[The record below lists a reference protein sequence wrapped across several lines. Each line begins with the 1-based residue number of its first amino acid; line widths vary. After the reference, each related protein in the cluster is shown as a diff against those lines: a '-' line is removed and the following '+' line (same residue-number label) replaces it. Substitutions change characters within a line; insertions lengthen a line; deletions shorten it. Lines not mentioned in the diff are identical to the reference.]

1 MSKEI
6 LIQVARDERRVAV
19 LVDGKLDDFYIELD
33 RHQSMLGNI
42 YKGKVESILPS
53 INGAFIN
60 IGQEKNGFLYLT
72 DADNPFLNDI
82 EKIEH
87 EPRGPQKI
95 LNMLFPKPAAQ
106 QTVPAP
112 QPEGQQPPP
121 QSSNGGSS
129 PQQATEGAQPQGQ
142 NEGRHQGGRGQ
153 GHRGNGGRHQHQQ
166 QRGKAAELPLKKDQE
181 ILVQVV
187 KDPFGTKGARLT
199 THISLAGRFV
209 VYMPVDKHSGIS
221 KKIDKPEERQR
232 LRDML
237 RNFNFA
243 RTGGF
248 IIRTASMQ
256 QEEKDILRDS
266 KFLVNKWNEIRDLSK
281 KKQPPA
287 LIYEEGS
294 LIWRVIRDLLK
305 EDVQHVIIDSK
316 EEFIKMRKFAQSL
329 IGNEMID
336 KILYHPGPQALFEA
350 KNVSREL
357 EKIYEAKVYL
367 KSGAY
372 VVIEPTEG
380 VTVVD
385 VNSGRFKSKGT
396 PEEAAFAVNMEAA
409 PEIAR
414 QLRLRD
420 LGGIIVIDFIDMN
433 REEHKRKVLNA
444 LREGLSKDHAKTEV
458 NRISQLGLV
467 EMTRARTG
475 KTIESLEF
483 HSCPYCE
490 GRGKVKIN

>member
-6 LIQVARDERRVAV
+6 LIHVTDVERRVAV
-19 LVDGKLDDFYIELD
+19 LVDGRLDDFYIELD

-53 INGAFIN
+53 INGAFVN

-82 EKIEH
+82 EKIEDDA
-87 EPRGPQKI
+87 PVSVGQKL
-95 LNMLFPKPAAQ
+95 LNIFLPKPANG
-106 QTVPAP
+106 QTPPATA
-112 QPEGQQPPP
+112 PPP
-121 QSSNGGSS
+121 KKWKN
-129 PQQATEGAQPQGQ
+129 
-142 NEGRHQGGRGQ
+142 
-153 GHRGNGGRHQHQQ
+153 
-166 QRGKAAELPLKKDQE
+166 ELPLKKDQE

-221 KKIDKPEERQR
+221 KKIGKVQERQR
-232 LRDML
+232 LRDIL
-237 RNFNFA
+237 RTFSFVK
-243 RTGGF
+243 TGGF
-248 IIRTASMQ
+248 IVRTASV
-256 QEEKDILRDS
+256 DIGEREITRDA
-266 KFLVNKWNEIRDLSK
+266 KFLTAMWDKILNLGKQK
-281 KKQPPA
+281 KPPA
-287 LIYEEGS
+287 LVYKEYD
-294 LIWRVIRDLLK
+294 LIWKVVRDLLK
-305 EDVQHVIIDSK
+305 DEVERLIIDSQ
-316 EEFIKMRKFAQSL
+316 EEFIKLRKFAETL
-329 IGNEMID
+329 AGKEMVE
-336 KILYHPGPQALFEA
+336 KIQYHPGPQSVFEA
-350 KNVSREL
+350 KGIAREL
-357 EKIYEAKVYL
+357 EKIYESKVYL

-380 VTVVD
+380 LIVVD
-385 VNSGRFKSKGT
+385 VNSGRFKTNGS
-396 PEEAAFAVNMEAA
+396 PEDAAFAVNMEAA

-433 REEHKRKVLNA
+433 REDHKRKIVYA
-444 LREGLSKDHAKTEV
+444 LRDELTKDHAKTEV

-475 KTIESLEF
+475 KTIESLKF
-483 HSCPYCE
+483 HACPYCE
-490 GRGKVKIN
+490 GRGKVKID

>member
-1 MSKEI
+1 VPKEI
-6 LIQVARDERRVAV
+6 LIQVAQDERRVAV

-53 INGAFIN
+53 INGAFVN

-82 EKIEH
+82 EKIEE
-87 EPRGPQKI
+87 EPSTPQKI
-95 LNMLFPKPAAQ
+95 LNMIFPKPAAAA
-106 QTVPAP
+106 TEAVPPAP
-112 QPEGQQPPP
+112 QGQAQGQPP
-121 QSSNGGSS
+121 QSNRHNHRH
-129 PQQATEGAQPQGQ
+129 PQKEK
-142 NEGRHQGGRGQ
+142 N
-153 GHRGNGGRHQHQQ
+153 
-166 QRGKAAELPLKKDQE
+166 ELPLKKDQE

-221 KKIDKPEERQR
+221 KKIEKPEERQR
-232 LRDML
+232 LRDIL
-237 RNFNFA
+237 RTFTFPK
-243 RTGGF
+243 TGGF
-248 IIRTASMQ
+248 IIRTASMEQ
-256 QEEKDILRDS
+256 GEKEIFRDS
-266 KFLVNKWNEIRDLSK
+266 KFLVNKWNEIRELSK

-294 LIWRVIRDLLK
+294 LIWKVIRDLLK
-305 EDVQHVIIDSK
+305 DDVQHVIIDSK
-316 EEFIKMRKFAQSL
+316 DEFVKMRKFTQNL
-329 IGNEMID
+329 IGHEGIE
-336 KILYHPGPQALFEA
+336 KIQYHPGPQTLFDA

-357 EKIYEAKVYL
+357 DKIYEPKVYL

-385 VNSGRFKSKGT
+385 VNSGRFKGRGT
-396 PEEAAFAVNMEAA
+396 PEDAAFAVNLEAA

-444 LREGLSKDHAKTEV
+444 LREGLVKDHAKTEV

>member
-1 MSKEI
+1 VSKEI
-6 LIQVARDERRVAV
+6 LIQVAQDERRVAV

-53 INGAFIN
+53 INGAFVN

-82 EKIEH
+82 EKIEE
-87 EPRGPQKI
+87 EPSTPQKI
-95 LNMLFPKPAAQ
+95 LNMIFPKPAAQ
-106 QTVPAP
+106 VIEAAPAP
-112 QPEGQQPPP
+112 APAPGTAGQQPPQANGNNNNNNQHHHRDRDRHNHNRRHPP
-121 QSSNGGSS
+121 QKDKN
-129 PQQATEGAQPQGQ
+129 
-142 NEGRHQGGRGQ
+142 
-153 GHRGNGGRHQHQQ
+153 
-166 QRGKAAELPLKKDQE
+166 ELPLKKDQE

-232 LRDML
+232 LRDIL
-237 RNFNFA
+237 KTFTFPRS
-243 RTGGF
+243 GGF
-248 IIRTASMQ
+248 IIRTASMEQ
-256 QEEKDILRDS
+256 GEKEIFRDS
-266 KFLVNKWNEIRDLSK
+266 KFLVNKWQEIRELSK

-294 LIWRVIRDLLK
+294 LIWKVIRDLLK
-305 EDVQHVIIDSK
+305 DDVKHVIIDSK
-316 EEFIKMRKFAQSL
+316 DEFVKMRKFTQNL
-329 IGNEMID
+329 IGNEVLD
-336 KILYHPGPQALFEA
+336 KIQYHPGPQTLFEA
-350 KNVSREL
+350 KNVAREL
-357 EKIYEAKVYL
+357 DKIYESKVYL

-396 PEEAAFAVNMEAA
+396 PEDAAFAVNLEAA

-444 LREGLSKDHAKTEV
+444 LREGLVKDHAKTEV

>member
-1 MSKEI
+1 VSKEI
-6 LIQVARDERRVAV
+6 LIQVAQDERRVAV

-53 INGAFIN
+53 INGAFVN

-82 EKIEH
+82 EKIEE
-87 EPRGPQKI
+87 EPSAPQKI
-95 LNMLFPKPAAQ
+95 LNMIFPKPA
-106 QTVPAP
+106 VPLAGTATA
-112 QPEGQQPPP
+112 EPP
-121 QSSNGGSS
+121 QASQG
-129 PQQATEGAQPQGQ
+129 PQAKGNRPPQRDK
-142 NEGRHQGGRGQ
+142 N
-153 GHRGNGGRHQHQQ
+153 
-166 QRGKAAELPLKKDQE
+166 ELPLKKDQE

-232 LRDML
+232 LRDIL
-237 RNFNFA
+237 RTFNFVKS
-243 RTGGF
+243 GGF
-248 IIRTASMQ
+248 IIRTASMEQ
-256 QEEKDILRDS
+256 GEKEIFRDS
-266 KFLVNKWNEIRDLSK
+266 KFLANKWQEIRELSK

-294 LIWRVIRDLLK
+294 LIWKVIRDLLK
-305 EDVQHVIIDSK
+305 DDVQHVIIDSQ
-316 EEFIKMRKFAQSL
+316 EEFVKMRKFAQNL
-329 IGNEMID
+329 IGPEVIE
-336 KILYHPGPQALFEA
+336 KIHYHPGPQTMFDA
-350 KNVSREL
+350 KNVTREL
-357 EKIYEAKVYL
+357 DKIYEPKVYL

-385 VNSGRFKSKGT
+385 VNSGRFKSRGT
-396 PEEAAFAVNMEAA
+396 PEDAAFAVNMEAA

-420 LGGIIVIDFIDMN
+420 MGGIIVIDFIDMN
-433 REEHKRKVLNA
+433 REEHKRRVLNA
-444 LREGLSKDHAKTEV
+444 LREGLAKDHAKTEV

-483 HSCPYCE
+483 HDCPYCE

>member
-1 MSKEI
+1 M
-6 LIQVARDERRVAV
+6 A
-19 LVDGKLDDFYIELD
+19 
-33 RHQSMLGNI
+33 
-42 YKGKVESILPS
+42 
-53 INGAFIN
+53 
-60 IGQEKNGFLYLT
+60 
-72 DADNPFLNDI
+72 
-82 EKIEH
+82 
-87 EPRGPQKI
+87 EPQASQGPQAKDSR
-95 LNMLFPKPAAQ
+95 
-106 QTVPAP
+106 
-112 QPEGQQPPP
+112 PP
-121 QSSNGGSS
+121 QKDKN
-129 PQQATEGAQPQGQ
+129 
-142 NEGRHQGGRGQ
+142 
-153 GHRGNGGRHQHQQ
+153 
-166 QRGKAAELPLKKDQE
+166 ELPLKKDQE

-232 LRDML
+232 LRDIL
-237 RNFNFA
+237 KTFTFVKS
-243 RTGGF
+243 GGF
-248 IIRTASMQ
+248 IIRTASMEQ
-256 QEEKDILRDS
+256 GEKEIFRDS
-266 KFLVNKWNEIRDLSK
+266 KFLVNKWQEIRELSK

-294 LIWRVIRDLLK
+294 LIWKVIRDLLK
-305 EDVQHVIIDSK
+305 DDVQHVIIDSQD
-316 EEFIKMRKFAQSL
+316 EFIKMRKFAQNL
-329 IGNEMID
+329 IGHEVID
-336 KILYHPGPQALFEA
+336 KIQYHPGPQTLFEA
-350 KNVSREL
+350 KNVAREL
-357 EKIYEAKVYL
+357 DKIYEPKVYL

-396 PEEAAFAVNMEAA
+396 PEDAAFAVNMEAA

-433 REEHKRKVLNA
+433 REEHKRRVLNA
-444 LREGLSKDHAKTEV
+444 LRDGLAKDHAKTEV

-483 HSCPYCE
+483 HNCPYCE

>member
-1 MSKEI
+1 VPKEI
-6 LIQVARDERRVAV
+6 LIQVAQDERRVAV

-53 INGAFIN
+53 INGAFVN

-72 DADNPFLNDI
+72 DADNPFLNDV
-82 EKIEH
+82 EKIED
-87 EPRGPQKI
+87 EPSAPQKI
-95 LNMLFPKPAAQ
+95 FNMIFPKPEMTQTAQ
-106 QTVPAP
+106 ASGPI
-112 QPEGQQPPP
+112 GSRPPP
-121 QSSNGGSS
+121 KDKN
-129 PQQATEGAQPQGQ
+129 
-142 NEGRHQGGRGQ
+142 
-153 GHRGNGGRHQHQQ
+153 
-166 QRGKAAELPLKKDQE
+166 ELPLKKGQE

-221 KKIDKPEERQR
+221 KKIDKPQERQR
-232 LRDML
+232 LRDIL
-237 RNFNFA
+237 KTFTFA
-243 RTGGF
+243 KSGGF
-248 IIRTASMQ
+248 IIRTASMEQ
-256 QEEKDILRDS
+256 GEKEIFRDS
-266 KFLVNKWNEIRDLSK
+266 KFLVNKWHEIRELSR

-294 LIWRVIRDLLK
+294 LIWKVIRDLLK
-305 EDVQHVIIDSK
+305 DDVQHVIIDSK
-316 EEFIKMRKFAQSL
+316 DEFIKMRKFAQNL
-329 IGNEMID
+329 IGPEVVD
-336 KILYHPGPQALFEA
+336 KIHYHPGPQTLFDA
-350 KNVSREL
+350 KNVAREL
-357 EKIYEAKVYL
+357 DKIYEPKVYL

-385 VNSGRFKSKGT
+385 VNSGRFKSRGT
-396 PEEAAFAVNMEAA
+396 PEDAAFAVNMEAA

-444 LREGLSKDHAKTEV
+444 LRDGLVKDHAKTEV

-483 HSCPYCE
+483 HDCPYCE

>member
-1 MSKEI
+1 MPKEI
-6 LIQVARDERRVAV
+6 LIQVAQDERRVAV
-19 LVDGKLDDFYIELD
+19 LADGKLDDFYIELD

-53 INGAFIN
+53 INGAFVN

-72 DADNPFLNDI
+72 DADNPFLHDI
-82 EKIEH
+82 ERIEN
-87 EPRGPQKI
+87 EPTLNAPQKI
-95 LNMLFPKPAAQ
+95 LNMIFPKPEITA
-106 QTVPAP
+106 
-112 QPEGQQPPP
+112 QPPP
-121 QSSNGGSS
+121 SGPVGSRPS
-129 PQQATEGAQPQGQ
+129 QK
-142 NEGRHQGGRGQ
+142 
-153 GHRGNGGRHQHQQ
+153 
-166 QRGKAAELPLKKDQE
+166 GKNELPLKKEQE

-187 KDPFGTKGARLT
+187 KDPFGTKGPRLT

-221 KKIDKPEERQR
+221 KKIDKPQERQR
-232 LRDML
+232 LRDIL
-237 RNFNFA
+237 KTFTFA
-243 RTGGF
+243 KSGGF
-248 IIRTASMQ
+248 IVRTASMEQ
-256 QEEKDILRDS
+256 GEKEIFRDA
-266 KFLVNKWNEIRDLSK
+266 KFLVNKWHEICELSK
-281 KKQPPA
+281 RKQPPA

-294 LIWRVIRDLLK
+294 LIWKVIRDLFK

-316 EEFIKMRKFAQSL
+316 DEFMRMRKFAQNL
-329 IGNEMID
+329 IGPEVMD
-336 KILYHPGPQALFEA
+336 KILYHPGPQTLFDA
-350 KNVSREL
+350 KNVAREL
-357 EKIYEAKVYL
+357 DKIYEPKVYL

-372 VVIEPTEG
+372 VIIEPTEG
-380 VTVVD
+380 LTVVD
-385 VNSGRFKSKGT
+385 VNSGRFKGKGT
-396 PEEAAFAVNMEAA
+396 PEDAAFAVNMEAA

-433 REEHKRKVLNA
+433 REEHKRRVLNA
-444 LREGLSKDHAKTEV
+444 LREGLAKDHAKTEV

-483 HSCPYCE
+483 HDCPYCE

>member
-1 MSKEI
+1 MPKEI
-6 LIQVARDERRVAV
+6 LIQVARDERRVVV
-19 LVDGKLDDFYIELD
+19 LSDGKLDDFFIELD

-42 YKGKVESILPS
+42 YKGRVESILPS
-53 INGAFIN
+53 INGAFVN

-82 EKIEH
+82 EKIEE
-87 EPRGPQKI
+87 EPSAPQKI
-95 LNMLFPKPAAQ
+95 LNMIFPKP
-106 QTVPAP
+106 P
-112 QPEGQQPPP
+112 QGEGSGQQ
-121 QSSNGGSS
+121 
-129 PQQATEGAQPQGQ
+129 
-142 NEGRHQGGRGQ
+142 EGRGPKPNN
-153 GHRGNGGRHQHQQ
+153 GHPPKKEKH
-166 QRGKAAELPLKKDQE
+166 ELPLKKDQE
-181 ILVQVV
+181 VLVQVV

-232 LRDML
+232 LRDIL
-237 RNFNFA
+237 KSFTFVKS
-243 RTGGF
+243 GGF
-248 IIRTASMQ
+248 IIRTASMEQ
-256 QEEKDILRDS
+256 GEKEIFRDS
-266 KFLVNKWNEIRDLSK
+266 KFLVNKWHEIRELSK

-305 EDVQHVIIDSK
+305 DDVEHVTIDSK
-316 EEFIKMRKFAQSL
+316 DEFIKMRKFAQNL
-329 IGNEMID
+329 IGREMIE
-336 KILYHPGPQALFEA
+336 KILYHPGPQTLFEA
-350 KNVSREL
+350 KNVAREL
-357 EKIYEAKVYL
+357 DKIYEPKVYL

-385 VNSGRFKSKGT
+385 VNSGRFKGRGT
-396 PEEAAFAVNMEAA
+396 PEDAAFAVNMEAA

-433 REEHKRKVLNA
+433 REEHKRRVLGA

>member
-6 LIQVARDERRVAV
+6 LIQVAQDERRVAI
-19 LVDGKLDDFYIELD
+19 LTDGKLDDFYIELD

-42 YKGKVESILPS
+42 YKGRVESILPS
-53 INGAFIN
+53 INGAFVN

-82 EKIEH
+82 EKIEE
-87 EPRGPQKI
+87 EPSTPQKI
-95 LNMLFPKPAAQ
+95 LNLLKTPLSFRGQPSSASASGGQPPSGAVGP
-106 QTVPAP
+106 TTPGAP
-112 QPEGQQPPP
+112 QAPGAPVPP
-121 QSSNGGSS
+121 Q
-129 PQQATEGAQPQGQ
+129 GA
-142 NEGRHQGGRGQ
+142 HQRDN
-153 GHRGNGGRHQHQQ
+153 RPPRKDKN
-166 QRGKAAELPLKKDQE
+166 ELPLKKDQE
-181 ILVQVV
+181 VLVQVV

-199 THISLAGRFV
+199 THVSLAGRFV

-221 KKIDKPEERQR
+221 KKIDKHEERQR
-232 LRDML
+232 LRDIL
-237 RNFNFA
+237 KTFTFA
-243 RTGGF
+243 KSGGF
-248 IIRTASMQ
+248 IIRTASMEQ
-256 QEEKDILRDS
+256 GEKEIFRDS
-266 KFLVNKWNEIRDLSK
+266 KFLVNKWMEIRELSK

-294 LIWRVIRDLLK
+294 LIWKVIRDLLK
-305 EDVQHVIIDSK
+305 DDVERVIIDSK
-316 EEFIKMRKFAQSL
+316 DEFVKMRKFAQNL
-329 IGNEMID
+329 IGPEVID
-336 KILYHPGPQALFEA
+336 KIQYHPGPQTLFDA

-357 EKIYEAKVYL
+357 DKIYEPKVYL

-396 PEEAAFAVNMEAA
+396 PEDAAFAVNMEAA

-444 LREGLSKDHAKTEV
+444 LREGLVKDHAKTEV

>member
-6 LIQVARDERRVAV
+6 LIQVAQDERRVAV

-53 INGAFIN
+53 INGAFVN
-60 IGQEKNGFLYLT
+60 IGQGKNGFLYLT

-82 EKIEH
+82 EKIED
-87 EPRGPQKI
+87 EPSTPRKI
-95 LNMLFPKPAAQ
+95 LNMIFPKAVTTLPVP
-106 QTVPAP
+106 TPTPTPAP
-112 QPEGQQPPP
+112 TSTSTPTPVTAEGQPAVVQQSRPQNNNNRPP
-121 QSSNGGSS
+121 
-129 PQQATEGAQPQGQ
+129 
-142 NEGRHQGGRGQ
+142 RRDKH
-153 GHRGNGGRHQHQQ
+153 
-166 QRGKAAELPLKKDQE
+166 ELPLKKDQE

-199 THISLAGRFV
+199 THVSLAGRFV

-232 LRDML
+232 LRDIL
-237 RNFNFA
+237 RTFNFA
-243 RTGGF
+243 KSGGF
-248 IIRTASMQ
+248 IIRTASMEQ
-256 QEEKDILRDS
+256 GEKEIFRDS
-266 KFLVNKWNEIRDLSK
+266 KFLVNKWQEIRELSK

-294 LIWRVIRDLLK
+294 LIWKVIRDLLK
-305 EDVQHVIIDSK
+305 DDVQHVIIDSQD
-316 EEFIKMRKFAQSL
+316 EFVKMRKFAQNL
-329 IGNEMID
+329 IGPEVIE
-336 KILYHPGPQALFEA
+336 KIHYHPGPQTLFDA

-357 EKIYEAKVYL
+357 DKIYEPKVYL

-396 PEEAAFAVNMEAA
+396 PEDAAFAVNMEAA

-433 REEHKRKVLNA
+433 REEHKRRVLNA
-444 LREGLSKDHAKTEV
+444 LREGLVKDHAKTEV

-483 HSCPYCE
+483 HNCPYCE

>member
-1 MSKEI
+1 MYQFYNCRQAGKHVAPHGPIGQTAGSKRRERTVSKEI
-6 LIQVARDERRVAV
+6 LIQVAKDERRVAV

-53 INGAFIN
+53 INGAFVN

-82 EKIEH
+82 EKIED
-87 EPRGPQKI
+87 EPTGPQRI
-95 LNMLFPKPAAQ
+95 LNMIFPKPAADQ
-106 QTVPAP
+106 SVQATPQTP
-112 QPEGQQPPP
+112 QVQNSRPP
-121 QSSNGGSS
+121 QKD
-129 PQQATEGAQPQGQ
+129 
-142 NEGRHQGGRGQ
+142 RH
-153 GHRGNGGRHQHQQ
+153 
-166 QRGKAAELPLKKDQE
+166 ELPLKKDQE

-199 THISLAGRFV
+199 THVSLAGRFV

-221 KKIDKPEERQR
+221 KKIEKPQERQR
-232 LRDML
+232 LRDIL
-237 RNFNFA
+237 KTFNFA
-243 RTGGF
+243 KSGGF
-248 IIRTASMQ
+248 IIRTASMEQ
-256 QEEKDILRDS
+256 GEKEIFRDS
-266 KFLVNKWNEIRDLSK
+266 KFLVNKWMEIRELSK

-294 LIWRVIRDLLK
+294 LIWKVIRDLLK
-305 EDVQHVIIDSK
+305 DDVQQVIIDSQ
-316 EEFIKMRKFAQSL
+316 EEFIKMRKFAQNL
-329 IGNEMID
+329 IGPEVIE
-336 KILYHPGPQALFEA
+336 KIQYHPGPQTLFDA
-350 KNVSREL
+350 KNVSCEL
-357 EKIYEAKVYL
+357 DKIYEAKVYL

-396 PEEAAFAVNMEAA
+396 PEDAAFAVNMEAA

-420 LGGIIVIDFIDMN
+420 MGGIIVIDFIDMN
-433 REEHKRKVLNA
+433 REEHKRRVLNA
-444 LREGLSKDHAKTEV
+444 MREGLAKDHAKTEV

-483 HSCPYCE
+483 HNCPYCD
-490 GRGKVKIN
+490 GRGKLKIN

>member
-1 MSKEI
+1 VSKEI
-6 LIQVARDERRVAV
+6 LIQVAHEERRVAV

-53 INGAFIN
+53 INGAFVN

-82 EKIEH
+82 EKIEA
-87 EPRGPQKI
+87 EPTTPQKI
-95 LNMLFPKPAAQ
+95 LNMIFPKPA
-106 QTVPAP
+106 
-112 QPEGQQPPP
+112 PEQPPTPPAQGREAPP
-121 QSSNGGSS
+121 QRRDRN
-129 PQQATEGAQPQGQ
+129 
-142 NEGRHQGGRGQ
+142 
-153 GHRGNGGRHQHQQ
+153 
-166 QRGKAAELPLKKDQE
+166 ELPLKKDQE

-199 THISLAGRFV
+199 THVSLAGRFV

-221 KKIDKPEERQR
+221 KKIDRPEERQR
-232 LRDML
+232 LRDIL
-237 RNFNFA
+237 KTFDFVRS
-243 RTGGF
+243 GGF
-248 IIRTASMQ
+248 IIRTASMEQ
-256 QEEKDILRDS
+256 GEKEIYRDS
-266 KFLVNKWNEIRDLSK
+266 KYLVKKWQEIRELSK
-281 KKQPPA
+281 RKQPPA

-294 LIWRVIRDLLK
+294 LIWKVIRDLLK
-305 EDVQHVIIDSK
+305 EDVEHVIIDSQ
-316 EEFIKMRKFAQSL
+316 EEFIKMRKFAQNL
-329 IGNEMID
+329 IGKEVIE
-336 KILYHPGPQALFEA
+336 KIHYHPGPATLFDA

-357 EKIYEAKVYL
+357 DKIYEPKVYL

-385 VNSGRFKSKGT
+385 VNSGRFKGKGT
-396 PEEAAFAVNMEAA
+396 PEDAAFAVNLEAA

-433 REEHKRKVLNA
+433 REDHKRKVLNA

-483 HSCPYCE
+483 HRCPYCE

>member
-6 LIQVARDERRVAV
+6 LIQVAKDERRVVV

-53 INGAFIN
+53 INGAFVN

-82 EKIEH
+82 EKIED
-87 EPRGPQKI
+87 EPRPSTPQKI
-95 LNMLFPKPAAQ
+95 LNMIFPKPAATE
-106 QTVPAP
+106 TVPVPQAP
-112 QPEGQQPPP
+112 QAHNSHPPKKDK
-121 QSSNGGSS
+121 N
-129 PQQATEGAQPQGQ
+129 
-142 NEGRHQGGRGQ
+142 
-153 GHRGNGGRHQHQQ
+153 
-166 QRGKAAELPLKKDQE
+166 ELPLKKDQE

-221 KKIDKPEERQR
+221 KKIEKPEERQR
-232 LRDML
+232 LRDIL
-237 RNFNFA
+237 KTFTFSKS
-243 RTGGF
+243 GGF
-248 IIRTASMQ
+248 IIRTASMEQ
-256 QEEKDILRDS
+256 GEKEIFRDS
-266 KFLVNKWNEIRDLSK
+266 KFLVNKWHEIRELSK

-294 LIWRVIRDLLK
+294 LIWKVIRDLLK
-305 EDVQHVIIDSK
+305 DDVQHVIIDSK
-316 EEFIKMRKFAQSL
+316 DEFIKMRKFAQNL
-329 IGNEMID
+329 IGKEMID
-336 KILYHPGPQALFEA
+336 KILYHPGPQTLFEA
-350 KNVSREL
+350 KNVAREL
-357 EKIYEAKVYL
+357 DKIYEPKVYL

-385 VNSGRFKSKGT
+385 VNSGRFKGKGS
-396 PEEAAFAVNMEAA
+396 PEDAAFAVNMEAA

-444 LREGLSKDHAKTEV
+444 LRDGLVKDHAKTEV

>member
-1 MSKEI
+1 VPKEI
-6 LIQVARDERRVAV
+6 LIQVAQDERRVAV

-42 YKGKVESILPS
+42 YKGRVESILPS
-53 INGAFIN
+53 INGAFVN

-82 EKIEH
+82 EKIEE
-87 EPRGPQKI
+87 EPSGPQKI
-95 LNMLFPKPAAQ
+95 LNMIFPKPAAPA
-106 QTVPAP
+106 VPAAP
-112 QPEGQQPPP
+112 GAPAAAHSRPP
-121 QSSNGGSS
+121 QKDKN
-129 PQQATEGAQPQGQ
+129 
-142 NEGRHQGGRGQ
+142 
-153 GHRGNGGRHQHQQ
+153 
-166 QRGKAAELPLKKDQE
+166 ELPLKKDQE
-181 ILVQVV
+181 VLVQVV

-199 THISLAGRFV
+199 THVSLAGRFV

-232 LRDML
+232 LRDIL
-237 RNFNFA
+237 KTFTFA
-243 RTGGF
+243 KSGGF
-248 IIRTASMQ
+248 IIRTASMEQ
-256 QEEKDILRDS
+256 GEKEIFRDS
-266 KFLVNKWNEIRDLSK
+266 KFLVNKWQEIRELSK

-294 LIWRVIRDLLK
+294 LIWKVIRDLLK
-305 EDVQHVIIDSK
+305 DDVGQVIIDSK
-316 EEFIKMRKFAQSL
+316 DEFVKMRKFAQNL
-329 IGNEMID
+329 IGNEVIE
-336 KILYHPGPQALFEA
+336 KIQYHPGPQTLFEA
-350 KNVSREL
+350 KNVQREL
-357 EKIYEAKVYL
+357 DKIYEAKVYL

-396 PEEAAFAVNMEAA
+396 PEDAAFAVNMEAA

-420 LGGIIVIDFIDMN
+420 MGGIIVIDFIDMN

-444 LREGLSKDHAKTEV
+444 LRDGLAKDHAKTEV